1 MSDVVRTVKYSARF
15 GNKAL
20 EAELWEE
27 SGDKFLLRITQ
38 PQGKV
43 DIELTLADCA
53 GLGGTC
59 AGSSCSAP
67 LDARKLHLV
76 DHACLAEQLVLS
88 YLDKKD
94 NQGGPECRS

>member
-43 DIELTLADCA
+43 DIELTLADVETFAKLFNCA
-53 GLGGTC
+53 VQ
-59 AGSSCSAP
+59 P
-67 LDARKLHLV
+67 
-76 DHACLAEQLVLS
+76 Q
-88 YLDKKD
+88 
-94 NQGGPECRS
+94 